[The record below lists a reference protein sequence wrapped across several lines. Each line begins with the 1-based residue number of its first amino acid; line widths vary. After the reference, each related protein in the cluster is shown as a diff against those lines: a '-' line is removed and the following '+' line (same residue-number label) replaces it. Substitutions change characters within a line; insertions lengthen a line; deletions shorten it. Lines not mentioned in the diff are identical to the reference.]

1 MNRAQ
6 LEILAR
12 VIPEAIQ
19 AGQAAADAVEDGG
32 TCNMDRVTLHL
43 PGTRMSSLEAAGV
56 RAFRLGHTIALRC
69 SFGQANKNTAGVRAV
84 SQFLKDKGY
93 DAGVWYQMD

>member
-6 LEILAR
+6 LEILAK

-32 TCNMDRVTLHL
+32 TCNMDRAILYL
-43 PGTRMSSLEAAGV
+43 PGARESSVKAAGIN
-56 RAFRLGHTIALRC
+56 AFRLTRYFALSC
-69 SFGQANKNTAGVRAV
+69 SFGQANKNTKGVRAV
-84 SQFLKDKGY
+84 SKFLKDKGY
-93 DAGVWYQMD
+93 DASIWYQMD